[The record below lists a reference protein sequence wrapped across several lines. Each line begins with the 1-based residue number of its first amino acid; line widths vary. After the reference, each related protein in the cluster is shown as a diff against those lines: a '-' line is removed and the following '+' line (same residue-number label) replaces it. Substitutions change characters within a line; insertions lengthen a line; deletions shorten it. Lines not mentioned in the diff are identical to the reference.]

1 MEYAG
6 VSPRRQTDDVEVIAA
21 RAEQLVPAIDVDA
34 GRLLDRSTALA
45 AMTASE
51 LAEAP
56 DTPRGRI
63 EAAVVLANQAPR
75 A

>member
-6 VSPRRQTDDVEVIAA
+6 VSPRRQADDVEVIAA

-51 LAEAP
+51 LAEPP
-56 DTPRGRI
+56 DTPHGRI